1 MVYDRP
7 TVLSSLRFISNHR
20 LRCQYE
26 NYFFSCLP
34 ISAVRYDE
42 PGILDRRII
51 VKNSPLFVHHLQINL
66 KSSQNLA
73 KKLMQVSTKRKQIEV
88 LNVVEI
94 KYLIPRF
101 NRGTNRPW
109 WKTDRC
115 ELTHEGLDVVEVV
128 DKAIIAKQPEP
139 YLQSRLT
146 MAFAGN
152 LRKNYCHLRL

>member
-1 MVYDRP
+1 
-7 TVLSSLRFISNHR
+7 
-20 LRCQYE
+20 
-26 NYFFSCLP
+26 
-34 ISAVRYDE
+34 
-42 PGILDRRII
+42 
-51 VKNSPLFVHHLQINL
+51 
-66 KSSQNLA
+66 
-73 KKLMQVSTKRKQIEV
+73 MQVSTKRKQIEV

-139 YLQSRLT
+139 YLQSRLGQWPLLET
-146 MAFAGN
+146 CARTIVISAYDLN
-152 LRKNYCHLRL
+152 

>member
-1 MVYDRP
+1 
-7 TVLSSLRFISNHR
+7 
-20 LRCQYE
+20 
-26 NYFFSCLP
+26 
-34 ISAVRYDE
+34 
-42 PGILDRRII
+42 
-51 VKNSPLFVHHLQINL
+51 
-66 KSSQNLA
+66 
-73 KKLMQVSTKRKQIEV
+73 MQVSTKGKQIEV